1 MIQFAEFVNELGS
14 SDLRSLEL
22 CFEAYRENAFK
33 IEIEDMGFN
42 KNSGYIWLMLANGVT
57 IASCFATDV
66 VYFATDWDSGEEE
79 AFDEYWECVNQVKN
93 N

>member
-1 MIQFAEFVNELGS
+1 MIQLAEFVNNLGS

-22 CFEAYRENAFK
+22 CLEAYRENAFK
-33 IEIEDMGFN
+33 VEIEDMGFN
-42 KNSGYIWLMLANGVT
+42 QNSGYIWLMLDNGVT

-66 VYFATDWDSGEEE
+66 VYLATDWDSGEEQVFE
-79 AFDEYWECVNQVKN
+79 TYWECLNHVNN